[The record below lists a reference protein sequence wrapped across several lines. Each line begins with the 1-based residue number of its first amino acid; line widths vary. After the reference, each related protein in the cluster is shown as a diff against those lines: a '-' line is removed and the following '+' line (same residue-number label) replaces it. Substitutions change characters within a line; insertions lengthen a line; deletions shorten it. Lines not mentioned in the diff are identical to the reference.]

1 MGLIGGLLCCIGDL
15 LFDLKRKGIGKQL
28 LTYGIENYTVN
39 ELTVNEQNPNA
50 KGF

>member
-1 MGLIGGLLCCIGDL
+1 VDY
-15 LFDLKRKGIGKQL
+15 FDLKRKGIGKQL